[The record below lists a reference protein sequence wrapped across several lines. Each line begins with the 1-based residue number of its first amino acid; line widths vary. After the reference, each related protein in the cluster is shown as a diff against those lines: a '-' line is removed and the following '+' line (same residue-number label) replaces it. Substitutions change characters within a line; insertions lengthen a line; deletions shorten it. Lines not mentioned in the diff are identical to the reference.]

1 MENQGMKQVKALKA
15 SKPEENQQ
23 DLESIEGVFP
33 EDMKTNEIKSEL
45 DGI

>member
-1 MENQGMKQVKALKA
+1 MENQGIKQVKALKA

-23 DLESIEGVFP
+23 DLESIVGVFP
-33 EDMKTNEIKSEL
+33 KDMKTNEIKSEL